1 MKINTKTHFLT
12 LKSPAT
18 KCDKLKLSMIENI
31 CTSVKSNQLVLQQIQ
46 VQAGHH
52 FINLIMNNCVCQK
65 YRKKFILVTESLYG
79 IHCNTN
85 YIDHFIPAATQTIL
99 ICP

>member
-52 FINLIMNNCVCQK
+52 FINLIMKNCVC
-65 YRKKFILVTESLYG
+65 KFNNDIWAKSIEKNLYLLQNLYTE
-79 IHCNTN
+79 
-85 YIDHFIPAATQTIL
+85 YIVIQI
-99 ICP
+99 I